1 MFRGLNKM
9 KKKFSNHIGYFVQ
22 EVARKSALS
31 LNEELKPLGITYSQ
45 FRVLNCILKK
55 GPMSQKEILKFVSV
69 TPATLTGTVDILEKK
84 KLVYRK
90 AESEDARTKIIYLT
104 EQGTNI
110 QKDAWSTVE
119 KFEERTTGF
128 LNKKER
134 ETVINAL
141 KEMDKYI

>member
-1 MFRGLNKM
+1 M
-9 KKKFSNHIGYFVQ
+9 KKKFSNHIGYYLQ

-31 LNEELKPLGITYSQ
+31 LNEELENLGITYSQ
-45 FRVLNCILKK
+45 FRVLNCLLKK
-55 GPMSQKEILKFVSV
+55 GPLSQKEILKLISV

-104 EQGTNI
+104 EQGTSI

-134 ETVINAL
+134 EIVLNAL
-141 KEMDKYI
+141 KEMDKCL

>member
-1 MFRGLNKM
+1 M

-45 FRVLNCILKK
+45 FRVINCLLKK
-55 GPMSQKEILKFVSV
+55 GPMSQKEILKLVSV

-119 KFEERTTGF
+119 KFEERTTSF

-134 ETVINAL
+134 EIVLNAL

>member
-1 MFRGLNKM
+1 M

-45 FRVLNCILKK
+45 FRVINCLLKK
-55 GPMSQKEILKFVSV
+55 GPMSQKEILKLVSV

-134 ETVINAL
+134 EIVLNAL

>member
-1 MFRGLNKM
+1 M

-45 FRVLNCILKK
+45 FRVLNCLLKK
-55 GPMSQKEILKFVSV
+55 GPMSQKEILKLVSV

-119 KFEERTTGF
+119 KFEERTTSF

-134 ETVINAL
+134 EIVLNAL

>member
-1 MFRGLNKM
+1 M

-45 FRVLNCILKK
+45 FRVLNCLLKK
-55 GPMSQKEILKFVSV
+55 GPMSQKEILKLVSV

-134 ETVINAL
+134 EIVLNAL